1 MNERIYVWDP
11 LVRIFHWSLVLT
23 FIVCY
28 LTGEEEGLI
37 HAYSGYV
44 ILGLVAFRVIWG
56 LVGTKYARFTDFIY
70 SPVETIGFIKGMLAG
85 KVKDYLGHNPA
96 GGWMIV
102 ALLISLLLTGLS
114 GVKVYGL
121 EGYGPLAVASGGQE
135 QSQIQ
140 ETRRAYKEHEE
151 DDDDHDKFAQRGKE
165 HRENDD
171 ENESEEFWEEIHEFF
186 ANFTVLLI
194 GLHVAGV
201 LLSSIRENRNLVK
214 SMLTGYKLKNH

>member
-1 MNERIYVWDP
+1 MNEKIYVWDP

-28 LTGEEEGLI
+28 LTGDEEGLI

-56 LVGTKYARFTDFIY
+56 LVGTKYARFTNFIY
-70 SPVETIGFIKGMLAG
+70 SPVEAIGFIKGMLAG

-102 ALLISLLLTGLS
+102 ALLVSLLLTGLS
-114 GVKVYGL
+114 GIKVYGL
-121 EGYGPLAVASGGQE
+121 EGYGPLAVAGGEQE

-140 ETRRAYKEHEE
+140 ETRRAYKEHE
-151 DDDDHDKFAQRGKE
+151 DDDEKHALRGEE
-165 HRENDD
+165 HREHED
-171 ENESEEFWEEIHEFF
+171 ESEEFWEEIHEFF

-214 SMLTGYKLKNH
+214 SMFTGYKLKNH